1 MSKLDTK
8 IREALFDYLK
18 TTTYRDLYYFILVYE
33 HGVFNCHN
41 LYMIEL
47 EDSPEKSPSDLSI
60 TYMMDYDE
68 GQDITVLKVHPKHEV
83 YNILKNLYYNNLQ
96 RGCLDYDQRRP

>member
-8 IREALFDYLK
+8 IREALFNYLK
-18 TTTYRDLYYFILVYE
+18 LTKFRDTFYFVLVYE
-33 HGVFNCHN
+33 HGVFNAHN

-47 EDSPEKSPSDLSI
+47 ECSPEKDPSDLNI

-68 GQDITVLKVHPKHEV
+68 GQDITVLKVHPYSEV
-83 YNILKNLYYNNLQ
+83 YNILKNLYYTT
-96 RGCLDYDQRRP
+96 